1 MRAIEIEAAM
11 ARLGASQI
19 KVKLITGE
27 AIAPCKAVSV
37 SSGIHGTLWI
47 STPED
52 EIFLALDDI
61 ETMSA
66 LSSYAMPMN
75 SGFKIF

>member
-19 KVKLITGE
+19 KVKLTTGE
-27 AIAPCKAVSV
+27 AIAPCTAVSV
-37 SSGIHGTLWI
+37 SSGVHGTLWI
-47 STPED
+47 TTLED

-61 ETMSA
+61 EAMST
-66 LSSYAMPMN
+66 LPSYTIPLD